1 VFGINR
7 RAVGILFGIV
17 ALAFIVGSIF
27 LFTPQGQRT
36 TKGKAELFVNNK
48 PIYEL
53 DVARAQQG
61 DQVLA
66 TNPSGIIKVLAQSNF
81 VENLTVRTALEQ
93 DSSRVRVSSADVRSE
108 LNKQR
113 EQAGLKDQKAY
124 EQALGQLGL
133 TDAQVRTQ
141 LGQQLKIQR
150 RLEGIQKAAKT
161 TDEEVKL
168 YFELNKDQYKTED
181 RVEARQIV
189 VDDKKTADD
198 LYKQLQGGA
207 DFAELAKKNSKVGAE
222 QSGALGAESGKSEP
236 KPVTKVVFPNAI
248 ADAVFKLKNGGLT
261 APIEAGGRF
270 YIINVQ
276 KFLLASSPSLE
287 EVKTKVTEDVQKLK
301 GNGALEAF
309 LDALRKKTQVKIAE
323 GSTLKY
329 DNPVVAKVGDEE
341 IKLTDLTQQV
351 FANPQLGQFL
361 QQGMG
366 ELAVQFFMPQTLEQI
381 ITQKVVLA
389 EAKKLGQPFVGSEA
403 AIVRDAQLWKT
414 KDISVSD
421 ADVKKHYDTNLTNFT
436 VPATAKVVG
445 VKFKAADKAKAD
457 AFRTAALKGGKLDDL
472 VKAQAGEK
480 TDYGTP
486 KPGDLPPV
494 TNKLVFLTKANFPK
508 GPLGEVSEV
517 VKLDD
522 GSFEV
527 LLVNERVAERL
538 KPFSEVAE
546 EAKNQV
552 LSTKRAEAGTK
563 WIEGL
568 RKAAKVE
575 DKLKDVLA
583 TLTPKAETKPEGT
596 TPADASKPA
605 ETKPAESTP
614 AQPATR

>member
-7 RAVGILFGIV
+7 RAVGIIFGIV

-53 DVARAQQG
+53 DVARAQQS

-124 EQALGQLGL
+124 DQALQQLGL
-133 TDAQVRTQ
+133 TDAQVRSQ
-141 LGQQLKIQR
+141 LQQQLKIQR

-168 YFELNKDQYKTED
+168 YFDLHKADYKTED

-207 DFAELAKKNSKVGAE
+207 DFAETAKKNSKVGAE

-248 ADAVFKLKNGGLT
+248 AEAVFKLTAGGLT
-261 APIEAGGRF
+261 APIEAGGRY
-270 YIINVQ
+270 YIVNVQ
-276 KFLLASSPSLE
+276 KFLPASAPGLD

-301 GNGALEAF
+301 GNGALEAY
-309 LDALRKKTQVKIAE
+309 LEELRKKTTVKIGE
-323 GSTLKY
+323 GSQLKY
-329 DNPVVAKVGDEE
+329 ENPVVAKVGEEE

-351 FANPQLGQFL
+351 LSNPQIGQFL

-381 ITQKVVLA
+381 ISQKVIVA
-389 EAKKLGQPFVGSEA
+389 EAKKLGQPFVGPEA
-403 AIVRDAQLWKT
+403 ALAREAQLWKT
-414 KDISVSD
+414 KDIVVSE
-421 ADVKKHYDTNLTNFT
+421 AEIKKHYDSNLQSFT
-436 VPATAKVVG
+436 DPATAKVVG
-445 VKFKAADKAKAD
+445 VKFKKEAKAKAD
-457 AFRTAALKGGKLDDL
+457 AFQAAALKGGKLDDL
-472 VKAQAGEK
+472 VKAQGGEK

-517 VKLDD
+517 VKLED

-527 LLVNERVAERL
+527 LIVNDRIAERL
-538 KPFSEVAE
+538 KPLAEVKEQAQT
-546 EAKNQV
+546 QV
-552 LSTKRAEAGTK
+552 LAQKRAEAGDK
-563 WIEGL
+563 WIKEL
-568 RKAAKVE
+568 RKNAKVE
-575 DKLKDVLA
+575 DKLKEVLA
-583 TLTPKAETKPEGT
+583 ALTPKAET
-596 TPADASKPA
+596 PATDP
-605 ETKPAESTP
+605 TKPAEATP
-614 AQPATR
+614 AAPAAPPANR